1 MNEHDEIGRP
11 AEIRSGGARLQTS
24 GHGRVTTLAP
34 PAVRWPRSGVV
45 APEDGPGGSG
55 GAAAV
60 WAGRRS
66 RAGDRGRVGGSTWP
80 GRRRGSRGPR
90 PVRPVAVPVVVR
102 PAALPRP
109 ACHAVQLLSSG
120 PRLLARRVR
129 GGGAGLPL
137 RIRMRRALA
146 AAGLAVVTAAIVVGL
161 GLLGG
166 LVAQARADVGGGPA
180 VAVAT
185 TVTVGQETTV
195 WEVARD
201 VAPTASGPRLAAL
214 TERIVTTN
222 SLTSVQ
228 LHPGQVLRVPRG

>member
-11 AEIRSGGARLQTS
+11 AEIRSGGGRLQTS
-24 GHGRVTTLAP
+24 GHGRVATLTP
-34 PAVRWPRSGVV
+34 PGVQRSRSGVV
-45 APEDGPGGSG
+45 APVDRQGAPGD
-55 GAAAV
+55 AADA
-60 WAGRRS
+60 WIGRRF
-66 RAGDRGRVGGSTWP
+66 RAGDRGRVGGSTRH

-109 ACHAVQLLSSG
+109 AWPAVQLLSSG

-129 GGGAGLPL
+129 GSGAGLPL

-146 AAGLAVVTAAIVVGL
+146 GAGLTVVAAAVVVGL
-161 GLLGG
+161 GQLGG
-166 LVAQARADVGGGPA
+166 VVAQSRAGVDAGPA
-180 VAVAT
+180 EPIAT
-185 TVTVGQETTV
+185 TVTVGPEVTV
-195 WEVARD
+195 WEVARG
-201 VAPTASGPRLAAL
+201 VAPSASEPQLAAL

>member
-11 AEIRSGGARLQTS
+11 AEIRSGGGRLQTS
-24 GHGRVTTLAP
+24 GHGRVATLTP
-34 PAVRWPRSGVV
+34 PGVQWSRSGVV
-45 APEDGPGGSG
+45 APVDRQGGPGD
-55 GAAAV
+55 AADV
-60 WAGRRS
+60 WIGRRF
-66 RAGDRGRVGGSTWP
+66 RAGDRGRVGGSTRH

-102 PAALPRP
+102 PATLPRP
-109 ACHAVQLLSSG
+109 AWPAVQLLSSG

-129 GGGAGLPL
+129 GSGAGLPL

-146 AAGLAVVTAAIVVGL
+146 GAGLTVVAAAVVVGL
-161 GLLGG
+161 GQLGG
-166 LVAQARADVGGGPA
+166 VVAQSRADVDGGPA
-180 VAVAT
+180 VPVAT
-185 TVTVGQETTV
+185 TVTVGPEATV
-195 WEVARD
+195 WEVARG
-201 VAPTASGPRLAAL
+201 VAPSASEPQLAAL

>member
-11 AEIRSGGARLQTS
+11 AEIRSGGGRLQTS
-24 GHGRVTTLAP
+24 GHGRVGTLTP
-34 PAVRWPRSGVV
+34 PGVQWSRSGVV
-45 APEDGPGGSG
+45 APKDGPG

-60 WAGRRS
+60 WAGRRI
-66 RAGDRGRVGGSTWP
+66 RAGDRGRAGGTTWP

-109 ACHAVQLLSSG
+109 AWNAVQLLSSG

-137 RIRMRRALA
+137 RIRVRRALA
-146 AAGLAVVTAAIVVGL
+146 AAGLTVVAAAVVVGL
-161 GLLGG
+161 GQLGG
-166 LVAQARADVGGGPA
+166 LVAQSRADAGGGPA

-185 TVTVGQETTV
+185 TVTVGPETTV
-195 WEVARD
+195 WEVARG

-214 TERIVTTN
+214 TERIVTAN

-228 LHPGQVLRVPRG
+228 LHPGQVLRVPQG